1 MPNPEIVVCVR
12 RSRLVVALR
21 WLSVPADT
29 LTFVA
34 QTPAPALAL
43 TPDEARLLTLQAQGM
58 TGAAHRGR
66 GPGAVSAMLRRL
78 GAVQLDTISVLARSH
93 ELVAYSRLGA
103 IPRRAIERAYWH
115 PGTASAFEYW
125 SHAACVLPVE
135 EWPYYSF
142 RRRAFR
148 ARGMRWHQSHEHVC
162 REVLAKLRAEGPLN
176 ATQLGG
182 AKNGGPWWDWSDTKI
197 AVEWLL
203 DTGEVICARRTGWRR
218 VYDLPERVLPPSLL
232 DAEPSD
238 AECLIHLAAATVK
251 ALGVAT
257 KSDMTD
263 YQRLANFGS
272 GRNAARLSADE
283 AALAAG
289 LIPVSIRDVG
299 GAAVAAWA
307 DPAAI
312 ADLSASAGLPA
323 KARRHRV
330 TLLSP
335 FDSLVWDRKRTKR
348 MFGFDHSLEAYVPKA
363 KRVHGYYTMPLL
375 AGCRLVGRVDPAR
388 EGQTLVARQLT
399 LDTPRAA
406 GPMARAL
413 ISAANWVG
421 CTNVKLERVSP
432 PDAEPRLRAA
442 LAAAG
447 A

>member
-1 MPNPEIVVCVR
+1 MR
-12 RSRLVVALR
+12 ARLSRLVVARR

-218 VYDLPERVLPPSLL
+218 VYDLPERVLPASLL

-238 AECLIHLAAATVK
+238 SQCLIHLAAATVR

-257 KSDMTD
+257 KSDLTD

-289 LIPVSIRDVG
+289 LIPVSIRDGG
-299 GAAVAAWA
+299 GAAVLAWA

-335 FDSLVWDRKRTKR
+335 FDSLIWDRKRTKR

-375 AGCRLVGRVDPAR
+375 AGGRLVGRVDPAR

-421 CTNVKLERVSP
+421 CTNIKLERVNP